1 MRFLCQ
7 RHKAFRNYFQTLR
20 RTGKTPYVYD
30 GLPVYSKVFAHM
42 NVINIIQCTNLGGME
57 RASVRLMEAMQD
69 MGYDFSLVSLHPL
82 GALKRD
88 LDRAEIPSVGLNYWG
103 PAGIGV
109 IWQITTQLAKQRDA
123 EIIMTGPHLAAMLG
137 MKLAGRRGRFLA
149 VHYHHE
155 GVKSPAAWRLLYR
168 VALDRFD
175 WVTFPSDF
183 VRDEACALYP
193 PLAAR
198 SLTIRYPNDPP
209 PPITGDER
217 AAARRTWNLA
227 DDAFVVG
234 NGGWLIHRKR
244 FDIFIR
250 VAARVVA
257 AEPKARFIIAGGG
270 EDEEKL
276 KFLAAELGIADRI
289 LWLGWLQD
297 MKPFY
302 HALDALL
309 FNTEWDAL
317 PVTPQEAVA
326 TGIPLVA
333 SVANGGL
340 REIFDSTL
348 AHRILGTHD
357 IEALASQLIEIANDP
372 QLAKQRA
379 QSSREHF
386 LKLSNPENIA
396 AAHSKLMKNRP

>member
-1 MRFLCQ
+1 M
-7 RHKAFRNYFQTLR
+7 K
-20 RTGKTPYVYD
+20 
-30 GLPVYSKVFAHM
+30 
-42 NVINIIQCTNLGGME
+42 VINIIQCTNLGGME
-57 RASVRLMEAMQD
+57 RASVRLMVAMQEK
-69 MGYDFSLVSLHPL
+69 GYDFSLISLHPL
-82 GALKRD
+82 GALKGD
-88 LDRAEIPSVGLNYWG
+88 LDRSNITCAGLNYWG

-109 IWQITTQLAKQRDA
+109 IPQIAAQLAKYPHA

-137 MKLAGRRGRFLA
+137 MKLAGRRGKFLA

-155 GVKSPAAWRLLYR
+155 GVKSPAAWRFLYR

-183 VRDEACALYP
+183 VRDEACSLYP
-193 PLAAR
+193 ALSSR

-209 PPITGDER
+209 PAITRDER
-217 AAARRTWNLA
+217 TAARSTWNLT

-250 VAARVVA
+250 VAARVAA
-257 AEPKARFIIAGGG
+257 AEPKASFLIAGGG
-270 EDEEKL
+270 EDEAKL
-276 KFLAAELGIADRI
+276 RSLAEELGISDRI
-289 LWLGWLQD
+289 IWLGWLEN

-326 TGIPLVA
+326 AGIPLVA

-340 REIFDSTL
+340 REIFDTTL
-348 AHRILGTHD
+348 ADRILETHD
-357 IEALASQLIEIANDP
+357 IEALADQLIEIAHNP
-372 QLAKQRA
+372 QLANERA
-379 QSSREHF
+379 QSSREYF
-386 LKLSNPENIA
+386 LKLSAPQKIA
-396 AAHSKLMKNRP
+396 EAHIQIMTKRP